1 MEIFLVHI
9 STYSL
14 LLGLSCCG
22 TPPPGLKEPIFW
34 SILLAAPSSFSGSE
48 QFSSYSTGYLFLS
61 RDSLTKE
68 SSSSSMITAPPN
80 VTYIYYWAFDSR
92 DTSKRVTSEQ
102 DVLFII
108 LEGRVFVLEVSTPSP
123 GTSSSLK
130 VLDKENRTVSYS
142 WRVVDRYFDGE
153 SPDLLSSSEIIL
165 IKPCEFSDNFGTRD
179 KTGGS

>member
-1 MEIFLVHI
+1 MLNEAIKEGSSPFLEIFLVHI
-9 STYSL
+9 SIYNL

-34 SILLAAPSSFSGSE
+34 SILLAALSSFSGSE

-68 SSSSSMITAPPN
+68 SSSSSMITVSPN

-92 DTSKRVTSEQ
+92 PWTDTSKRVTSEQ

-130 VLDKENRTVSYS
+130 VLDKENRAVS
-142 WRVVDRYFDGE
+142 
-153 SPDLLSSSEIIL
+153 
-165 IKPCEFSDNFGTRD
+165 
-179 KTGGS
+179 